1 MPPARWVGPAPHP
14 SCTEGVL
21 CGGRQATGE
30 TNRPTAGDAPRTRR
44 CPRLLAQS
52 HIGFRDPR
60 RLLTYHMASW
70 PIDAPRFGQTAGTR
84 PPLGT
89 GVKGRESWTELASE
103 HSGSASVGVKPVA
116 CLRPHAHHPVPRTRW
131 RLRPMQCMSKP
142 CMVMLALQ
150 DAGDAAKAA
159 LGLAGPANMRIEDG
173 IFKDRRWING
183 EGKGRWDLEM
193 FPKTSKGEPD
203 WDLVSAHTYIPTV
216 SHGSNA
222 HFHSFSHQ
230 NAPPQYRVTGRPSQ
244 ELKHA
249 STKVLHAHMRQFTAC
264 DIRVID
270 AEIARRKMLE
280 ATPIAS
286 RNEDPVNFDTSEIPA
301 WAWIKR
307 FHLPEAE
314 KLNGRAAMMG
324 YVIAGAVDL
333 MGGSGLVDQ
342 QESFFG
348 KLALHVVV
356 FAILIVRSTSDLDK
370 YKGLLDEATFYDKQW
385 NSTWEGTTR
394 PSETQQ

>member
-1 MPPARWVGPAPHP
+1 M
-14 SCTEGVL
+14 
-21 CGGRQATGE
+21 QAML
-30 TNRPTAGDAPRTRR
+30 TRR
-44 CPRLLAQS
+44 A
-52 HIGFRDPR
+52 
-60 RLLTYHMASW
+60 TASQASIR
-70 PIDAPRFGQTAGTR
+70 PSAARPSKAVSVRAVAAPEAPSKKRPSPLEKGGTLSGADAAG
-84 PPLGT
+84 
-89 GVKGRESWTELASE
+89 K
-103 HSGSASVGVKPVA
+103 
-116 CLRPHAHHPVPRTRW
+116 
-131 RLRPMQCMSKP
+131 
-142 CMVMLALQ
+142 

-173 IFKDRRWING
+173 IFKDKRWING

-203 WDLVSAHTYIPTV
+203 WDL
-216 SHGSNA
+216 
-222 HFHSFSHQ
+222 
-230 NAPPQYRVTGRPSQ
+230 
-244 ELKHA
+244 
-249 STKVLHAHMRQFTAC
+249 
-264 DIRVID
+264 VID